1 MLSFGV
7 QKYTLVWPRLL
18 ISLLCYQRQCGITNP
33 YGILGCGQSNP
44 DIFQTQNR
52 SSNIWSIQQIKYAY
66 RTHIWNCFVLWTAS
80 WDSEKWEFTDLFL
93 QGCIES
99 IQLHF
104 LLIFYPHLLVE
115 CMWLFLKQH
124 FGWLSDNNWLQVVC
138 STAKCLLLAFFKFI
152 HDIIRIQV
160 TVHERYG
167 RRSQIDN
174 CQEDLL
180 SILCRLNT
188 EQVNWESWRTMG
200 KQA

>member
-7 QKYTLVWPRLL
+7 QKYTLVCPRLL

-52 SSNIWSIQQIKYAY
+52 SSNIWSIQQIKYD
-66 RTHIWNCFVLWTAS
+66 IWNCFVLWTAS
-80 WDSEKWEFTDLFL
+80 WDSEKWEFTYLFL

-124 FGWLSDNNWLQVVC
+124 FGWLSNNKWLQVHSVLHC
-138 STAKCLLLAFFKFI
+138 EVLTSCFFQVYSWHHKNTGDSTWVLQKEVPNWQLSRGPPV
-152 HDIIRIQV
+152 DII
-160 TVHERYG
+160 
-167 RRSQIDN
+167 
-174 CQEDLL
+174 
-180 SILCRLNT
+180 
-188 EQVNWESWRTMG
+188 
-200 KQA
+200 